1 MFPVESRLIMGLLS
15 LFNSILDPSLKAILT
30 QSWEKGNEVKSTRL
44 RCITSYAG
52 VYQKA
57 LEEKFTLCFAMYI
70 LIFLN

>member
-1 MFPVESRLIMGLLS
+1 MFPVESRLIMGLFF

-30 QSWEKGNEVKSTRL
+30 QSLEKGNKVQFTRL

-57 LEEKFTLCFAMYI
+57 LEEKFTLSCHVYI
-70 LIFLN
+70 NFF